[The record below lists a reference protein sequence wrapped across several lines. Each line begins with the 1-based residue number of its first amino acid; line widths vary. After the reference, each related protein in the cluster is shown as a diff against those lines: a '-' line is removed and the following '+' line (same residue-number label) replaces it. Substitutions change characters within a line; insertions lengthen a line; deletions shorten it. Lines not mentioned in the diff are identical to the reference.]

1 MVARTPPKLQN
12 KKMVVPP
19 LNPILLRE
27 TLNKVDKCM
36 ARLQE
41 LQYTVTGG
49 HKVISGVTLSPRS
62 TRGYLRTSLR
72 CKQESLRIKNATSR
86 KSPPGKMPTS
96 GGEWRR
102 MSLPAMLLGETVAEI
117 KQASQFARDI
127 VEAVG
132 PKGSDDPKTPLIQ
145 RQNQKP
151 SPENSELRSRR
162 KREKQVTL
170 QTMRTESDT
179 PSKRRAKS
187 RINFKVSPVQQKEC
201 EKENCKYIA
210 NRVSPRNRPWVKK
223 TVLFPNPLFHSSP
236 TSQQQ
241 KLSKTQSPVIARN
254 RQSPH
259 KFLVKSPPKAPKL
272 QMKIRS
278 PQKLHASPTRVTSL
292 GTKFSTKSPPKASKF
307 QVKIRSPPQLSV
319 SPTRVTSLGSKSL
332 AKSPPKFQVKIRN
345 PPQLSVSPTRVTS
358 SGTKSLAKSPP
369 KFQVKIRSPPQISVS
384 PTRATSLNK
393 RSPKMSAAAK
403 LRRSF
408 SPSRLANKIASSP
421 SKMRSFSPSRLANK
435 IASSPSKMRSFSPSR
450 LVSRL
455 ASPLKS
461 KKSVQKID
469 GMKMMMSG
477 LKQRPRASTTSK
489 QFSVQGM

>member
-1 MVARTPPKLQN
+1 M
-12 KKMVVPP
+12 
-19 LNPILLRE
+19 
-27 TLNKVDKCM
+27 
-36 ARLQE
+36 
-41 LQYTVTGG
+41 
-49 HKVISGVTLSPRS
+49 
-62 TRGYLRTSLR
+62 TSVG
-72 CKQESLRIKNATSR
+72 T
-86 KSPPGKMPTS
+86 
-96 GGEWRR
+96 GEWRR

-132 PKGSDDPKTPLIQ
+132 SKGKKTVSDDPKTPLTQ

-170 QTMRTESDT
+170 QMRTESDT

-187 RINFKVSPVQQKEC
+187 RINFKVSPVQQREC
-201 EKENCKYIA
+201 ERENCKYIA

-241 KLSKTQSPVIARN
+241 KSSKTQSPVIARN
-254 RQSPH
+254 RQTPH

-272 QMKIRS
+272 QAKIRS

-292 GTKFSTKSPPKASKF
+292 GTKFLAKSPPKASKF

-319 SPTRVTSLGSKSL
+319 SPTRVTSLGT
-332 AKSPPKFQVKIRN
+332 KF
-345 PPQLSVSPTRVTS
+345 
-358 SGTKSLAKSPP
+358 LAKSPP
-369 KFQVKIRSPPQISVS
+369 KFQVKIRSPPQISLS
-384 PTRATSLNK
+384 PTRATSLSK

-408 SPSRLANKIASSP
+408 SPSRLANKITSSP

-435 IASSPSKMRSFSPSR
+435 IASSPSKLRSFSPSR
-450 LVSRL
+450 LASRL

>member
-1 MVARTPPKLQN
+1 MVARSPPKLQY

-49 HKVISGVTLSPRS
+49 NKVISGATLSPRS
-62 TRGYLRTSLR
+62 TRGYLKTRLR

-86 KSPPGKMPTS
+86 KSPPGALPTN

-132 PKGSDDPKTPLIQ
+132 SKWKKPASNAPKTPLTQ

-170 QTMRTESDT
+170 QTMRS
-179 PSKRRAKS
+179 PSKQRAKS
-187 RINFKVSPVQQKEC
+187 RINFKVSSPVQQREC

-223 TVLFPNPLFHSSP
+223 TVLFPNPLFHSSSP

-241 KLSKTQSPVIARN
+241 KTQSPVIERN
-254 RQSPH
+254 RQTPH

-272 QMKIRS
+272 QTRIRS
-278 PQKLHASPTRVTSL
+278 PQKLYASPTRVTIL
-292 GTKFSTKSPPKASKF
+292 GTKLLAKSLPKASKF

-319 SPTRVTSLGSKSL
+319 SPTRVTSLGTKL
-332 AKSPPKFQVKIRN
+332 LVKSPPKFQ
-345 PPQLSVSPTRVTS
+345 L
-358 SGTKSLAKSPP
+358 
-369 KFQVKIRSPPQISVS
+369 KIRSPPQISVS
-384 PTRATSLNK
+384 PTRATSLSK
-393 RSPKMSAAAK
+393 RSPKMSTAAK

-421 SKMRSFSPSRLANK
+421 SKMRSFSPSRLA
-435 IASSPSKMRSFSPSR
+435 
-450 LVSRL
+450 SRL

-461 KKSVQKID
+461 RKSVQKID

-477 LKQRPRASTTSK
+477 LKQRPRASATSK
-489 QFSVQGM
+489 